1 LKIEELSAQTISTA
15 NNLAADAVIYPPTI
29 LGTLAERKLIRPLNR
44 AWFAADPL
52 AASDLLQP
60 PDSLEF
66 TWDGQLYAVPL
77 GSPVFVLLYRSDLF
91 ETFNKKPPRT
101 WEDYQQLAEFFSNA
115 AELKKRA
122 KDQHSDSET
131 LLMVEPWSALVEPLS
146 PGWAARML
154 LARAAPYA
162 KHRDYISVLFD
173 RQTMEP
179 FITGPPFVRALSEL
193 AAAAKLGPKDAMS
206 LTPTD
211 ATRLLLAGHAAMAI
225 GWPSRAVE
233 SPSESDIATAKVPI
247 AIVEVPGASDA
258 YNPRHNTWEQRW
270 NDETTSI
277 PLRGM
282 SGRVGSVVRGS
293 DSAEPAFHFLTWL
306 ASKRWSNEVLPV
318 SSAITMFRQSQQDDP
333 MPWTGPALSAGAAK
347 LYGQALTAALRQPE
361 AIWMPRIP
369 GEAQYMAALDEAVYA
384 ALAGKQSAQQALDD
398 AAAKWRQ
405 ITARLG
411 REQQLEAYRRS
422 LKAAQQ

>member
-1 LKIEELSAQTISTA
+1 
-15 NNLAADAVIYPPTI
+15 
-29 LGTLAERKLIRPLNR
+29 
-44 AWFAADPL
+44 
-52 AASDLLQP
+52 
-60 PDSLEF
+60 
-66 TWDGQLYAVPL
+66 
-77 GSPVFVLLYRSDLF
+77 
-91 ETFNKKPPRT
+91 
-101 WEDYQQLAEFFSNA
+101 
-115 AELKKRA
+115 
-122 KDQHSDSET
+122 
-131 LLMVEPWSALVEPLS
+131 
-146 PGWAARML
+146 
-154 LARAAPYA
+154 
-162 KHRDYISVLFD
+162 
-173 RQTMEP
+173 P

-211 ATRLLLAGHAAMAI
+211 ATRLLLSGHAAMAI

-233 SPSESDIATAKVPI
+233 LPSESDIATAKVPI
-247 AIVEVPGASDA
+247 AVAEVPGASDA
-258 YNPRHNTWEQRW
+258 YNPRHNAWEHRW

-277 PLRGM
+277 SLRGM

-306 ASKRWSNEVLPV
+306 ASKRWSSEVLPA

-333 MPWTGPALSAGAAK
+333 MPWAGPTLSAGAAK
-347 LYGQALTAALRQPE
+347 QYSQVLTAALRQPE